1 MAGSLEEAMEQ
12 PEQEARGQ
20 EARGQEEH
28 QVRVQVEQGQEAL
41 NLQLVLASLPYLL
54 MHFENYLR
62 S

>member
-12 PEQEARGQ
+12 PGPEVRGQ
-20 EARGQEEH
+20 EAH
-28 QVRVQVEQGQEAL
+28 QVRVQAVQGQEVL
-41 NLQLVLASLPYLL
+41 NLQLVLASLLYLL

>member
-12 PEQEARGQ
+12 PEQPEQ

>member
-12 PEQEARGQ
+12 PGQPGPEVQGQ
-20 EARGQEEH
+20 EAH
-28 QVRVQVEQGQEAL
+28 QVRVQAVQGQEAL
-41 NLQLVLASLPYLL
+41 NLQLVLASLLYLL